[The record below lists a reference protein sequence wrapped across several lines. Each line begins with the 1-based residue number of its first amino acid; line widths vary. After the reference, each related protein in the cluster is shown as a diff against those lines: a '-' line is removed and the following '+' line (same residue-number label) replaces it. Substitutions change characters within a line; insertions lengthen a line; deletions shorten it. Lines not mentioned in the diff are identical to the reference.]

1 MSNPKGNPDIKK
13 YGFKTDRLEP
23 LTAKLSMRVTD
34 SMLTKLKEKENCRS
48 LLERHLPKHYKKK
61 RSYNLPKKPTLS
73 SSAVILC
80 LYKVKENKNLIKEY
94 SF

>member
-34 SMLTKLKEKENCRS
+34 SMLTKLKEKENWQEFVR
-48 LLERHLPKHYKKK
+48 E
-61 RSYNLPKKPTLS
+61 TLTKALQEKEELQ
-73 SSAVILC
+73 SA
-80 LYKVKENKNLIKEY
+80 
-94 SF
+94 